1 MRHNNNPA
9 VEARPYLPYLTDIV
23 SKAVLL
29 DTKALGR
36 SKKDNSLFMHSF
48 YAVSD
53 IGNGRELLKLYVEE
67 MYDPGAKEDNFR
79 AYKLLNIE
87 KKQSGVMGSQKPV
100 SPTTQTTSVKNIA
113 DLYALVKQKDSEFK
127 PDRAVDPIFLND
139 DGTPKVFYH
148 GTDEDFSAFDIT
160 KSRSWEGSP
169 DYDLPGFYF
178 AMKPELA
185 GDYGEGVHA
194 YYLTAEKIWRTSK
207 NGDLKS
213 LQS

>member
-1 MRHNNNPA
+1 
-9 VEARPYLPYLTDIV
+9 
-23 SKAVLL
+23 
-29 DTKALGR
+29 
-36 SKKDNSLFMHSF
+36 
-48 YAVSD
+48 
-53 IGNGRELLKLYVEE
+53 

-148 GTDEDFSAFDIT
+148 GTDEDFTAFDIT
-160 KSRSWEGSP
+160 KSRSWDGTP

-178 AMKPELA
+178 TESAEIS

-207 NGDLKS
+207 DGDLKS